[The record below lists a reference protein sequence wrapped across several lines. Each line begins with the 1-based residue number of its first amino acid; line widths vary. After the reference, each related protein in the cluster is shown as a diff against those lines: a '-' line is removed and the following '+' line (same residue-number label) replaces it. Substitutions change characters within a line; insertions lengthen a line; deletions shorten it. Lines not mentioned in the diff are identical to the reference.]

1 MRKKFDEYNID
12 KKQILIFI
20 IIVVV
25 VFSVISVIKKVS
37 YKSYKNEELEADIE
51 TKLEIDED
59 TEGIEIEADSNP
71 TEYTTEEEYTQ
82 TTEYESREE
91 SEQNPIEYY
100 EDKAEVLANADDEEG
115 MLAALEQLED
125 KLPESELR
133 RIREFDYTKLVL
145 VHMVNLSSQGMDA
158 KDIRDYIDSKLYN
171 TGNNCRLLEFW
182 DYYDNMYYKSIGETR
197 MKPSK
202 VRNINGYVIENS
214 AYELLDYSDLE
225 VLSEYELYFGLYE
238 IYARY
243 GRIFT
248 DTTVS
253 DHFNGTSWY
262 NPSIIPNNFD
272 ESILSDIEKQN
283 INTILEYSRSMGYR
297 S

>member
-1 MRKKFDEYNID
+1 
-12 KKQILIFI
+12 
-20 IIVVV
+20 
-25 VFSVISVIKKVS
+25 
-37 YKSYKNEELEADIE
+37 
-51 TKLEIDED
+51 
-59 TEGIEIEADSNP
+59 
-71 TEYTTEEEYTQ
+71 
-82 TTEYESREE
+82 
-91 SEQNPIEYY
+91 
-100 EDKAEVLANADDEEG
+100 
-115 MLAALEQLED
+115 
-125 KLPESELR
+125 
-133 RIREFDYTKLVL
+133 
-145 VHMVNLSSQGMDA
+145 
-158 KDIRDYIDSKLYN
+158 
-171 TGNNCRLLEFW
+171 
-182 DYYDNMYYKSIGETR
+182 MYYKSIGETR